1 MHAGGRFPRIG
12 CRVNTSARIVVLGAL
27 VFSLVLMLAGPVA
40 AQEPTPTPET
50 WPTPIAN
57 GDYVVYQTV
66 TYGEQGIMIALLF
79 VGGVTL
85 LSLIVHLVERWYE

>member
-1 MHAGGRFPRIG
+1 MDVGGRFPRIG
-12 CRVNTSARIVVLGAL
+12 CRVNASARIIAGAL
-27 VFSLVLMLAGPVA
+27 AFSLVLMLAGPVA

-57 GDYVVYQTV
+57 ADYVVYQTV